1 MPKETDHVYR
11 RVIIDYGR
19 WYAYLH
25 LEDANGKV
33 LLEEV
38 FRQPFQLAQREVA
51 EEAKDAWDASYQ
63 YLQDTVL
70 WYATAREE
78 EDEAESKDT
87 PGSD

>member
-1 MPKETDHVYR
+1 MKAEPDTILR

-25 LEDANGKV
+25 MEDANGKV

-38 FRQPFQLAQREVA
+38 FRQPLQLSQKEVS
-51 EEAKDAWDASYQ
+51 EEAKDAWDATYQ

-70 WYATAREE
+70 WYSTAREE
-78 EDEAESKDT
+78 EDEAESE
-87 PGSD
+87 

>member
-1 MPKETDHVYR
+1 MKNEPDSILR

-25 LEDANGKV
+25 VEDANGKV

-51 EEAKDAWDASYQ
+51 EEAQDCWDATYQ

-70 WYATAREE
+70 WYSTARDE
-78 EDEAESKDT
+78 EDEAESE
-87 PGSD
+87 

>member
-1 MPKETDHVYR
+1 MKNEADVILR

-51 EEAKDAWDASYQ
+51 EEAKDCWDATYQ

-70 WYATAREE
+70 WYATAS
-78 EDEAESKDT
+78 EDGEDSESE
-87 PGSD
+87 

>member
-1 MPKETDHVYR
+1 MKNEADVILR

-38 FRQPFQLAQREVA
+38 FKQPFQLAQREVA

-70 WYATAREE
+70 WYSTAREE
-78 EDEAESKDT
+78 DDEAESE
-87 PGSD
+87 